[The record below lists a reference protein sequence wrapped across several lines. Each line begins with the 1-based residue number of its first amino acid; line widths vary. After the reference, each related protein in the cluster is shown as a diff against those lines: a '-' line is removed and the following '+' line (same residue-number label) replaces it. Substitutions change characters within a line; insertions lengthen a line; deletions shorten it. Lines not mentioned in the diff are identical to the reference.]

1 MKGFTVCTRGKYT
14 LTLSAAVPASCT
26 KTGLTAGTH
35 CSVCGTVLVAQQT
48 VSAKG
53 HTEAADAAVAATCTK
68 TGLTA
73 GKHCAV
79 CNEVLVAQ
87 QTIPATG
94 HSYSAVWSWSGYT
107 SATATFTC
115 ANDDSHVATENAA
128 ITNEVTKESTCEET
142 GVRTYTATVTFG
154 GKTYTDT
161 AAENITAMGHSYGEP
176 VWSWS
181 GYTSAT
187 ATFTC
192 ANDDSHVATENA
204 AITSEVTKEATCEI
218 IGKRTYTAT
227 VTFGGKTCTDTATED
242 IPVIPHS
249 YENDICTQCGQPRH
263 SEGLQYTD
271 NADGTCYVS
280 RIGSCTDTVLVI
292 PRNYQGKAV
301 TGIGKQA
308 FAACSKLKSVTIP
321 DSVTS
326 IGDSAFIYCT
336 GLTSVTIPDRVTSI
350 GDSAFQNCTGL
361 TSVTIPDSVT
371 SIGDSAFNYCTGLTS
386 VTIGNGVTSIG
397 DYAFGSCKQITSITI
412 PGSVTSIGARAFQEC
427 SGLTSITFTGTKDQ
441 WNSINKGAYWDINT
455 GAYTVY
461 CNDGNIEKG

>member
-35 CSVCGTVLVAQQT
+35 CSVCGTVLVAQT
-48 VSAKG
+48 EVAALG
-53 HTEAADAAVAATCTK
+53 HTEAADAAVAPTCTE
-68 TGLTA
+68 TSLTA
-73 GKHCAV
+73 GTHCAV

-161 AAENITAMGHSYGEP
+161 A
-176 VWSWS
+176 
-181 GYTSAT
+181 
-187 ATFTC
+187 
-192 ANDDSHVATENA
+192 
-204 AITSEVTKEATCEI
+204 
-218 IGKRTYTAT
+218 
-227 VTFGGKTCTDTATED
+227 TED

-263 SEGLQYTD
+263 SEGLKYTD

-301 TGIGKQA
+301 TGIG
-308 FAACSKLKSVTIP
+308 S
-321 DSVTS
+321 
-326 IGDSAFIYCT
+326 
-336 GLTSVTIPDRVTSI
+336 
-350 GDSAFQNCTGL
+350 
-361 TSVTIPDSVT
+361 
-371 SIGDSAFNYCTGLTS
+371 SAFNYCTGLTS

-397 DYAFGSCKQITSITI
+397 DYAFGRCKQITSSTM
-412 PGSVTSIGARAFQEC
+412 PGSVTSIGGRAFQEC

-441 WNSINKGAYWDINT
+441 WNSINKGAYWDLNT